1 MTDRTTMKKPLSKT
15 ARLRLLRQ
23 SSDRIEALTDRLCRC
38 PLQDFDKVQKVLFA
52 EKEAYRILAEGERS

>member
-1 MTDRTTMKKPLSKT
+1 MTDRTTTKKPLSKT

-38 PLQDFDKVQKVLFA
+38 PLADFDRVQLALFA
-52 EKEAYRILAEGERS
+52 EKAAYRSLAEDK